1 MGRGQIVQE
10 EECGFS
16 AQAMT
21 LLSLDGFKQGNDEV
35 QFSFQ
40 EIIFM
45 IRYPSSGD
53 CYNIFG

>member
-21 LLSLDGFKQGNDEV
+21 LLSLEGFKQGNDGV

-40 EIIFM
+40 KLFL
-45 IRYPSSGD
+45 
-53 CYNIFG
+53 